1 MGATFVG
8 YSWNIQGIFLYSIFP
23 EHSPE
28 FHRELFPNIPRIYH
42 GNVPRILHEHIFAY
56 WEVLYDKN
64 HADFHRKNIKKSAW
78 KAVLE
83 ELGPED
89 GEFF

>member
-1 MGATFVG
+1 MEHSG
-8 YSWNIQGIFLYSIFP
+8 NISIFNIP
-23 EHSPE
+23 GTFPREYSPE

-42 GNVPRILHEHIFAY
+42 GNVPRIFHEHIFAH

-64 HADFHRKNIKKSAW
+64 HADFHRKNIKKSAR